1 MNFYVRITS
10 VDGCNSL
17 LKLKF
22 QEVWVLFPSQEE
34 YLYDKDIAIS
44 YYFFFDYRD
53 RVHLNLE
60 YRTVLLKVE

>member
-1 MNFYVRITS
+1 MNFYVRIRS

-34 YLYDKDIAIS
+34 YLYDKRHRDFIQ
-44 YYFFFDYRD
+44 FFFSII
-53 RVHLNLE
+53 E
-60 YRTVLLKVE
+60 T